1 MKRFLGALIATLTL
15 TLAISCTTFHP
26 VAIDGDIGSKRGES
40 TGHIICGLIFIGQGD
55 ILDAAKNG
63 GITHVSTV
71 DIRTTNILGGLYI
84 KSTTIVSGE

>member
-15 TLAISCTTFHP
+15 TLAISCTTSHP
-26 VAIDGDIGSKRGES
+26 VAVNGDIGSKRGES
-40 TGHIICGLIFIGQGD
+40 TGQIICGLIFLGNGD